1 MAKPTFSPEEQAQ
14 IEAICQRYPTRQ
26 SAVMPVL
33 WLAQEKFG
41 ELSPPVLEL
50 VAETLGL
57 PLAHVTGVVSF
68 YTMYLPQRKGK
79 WLLELCTCFTC
90 GECGGRE
97 LWAYIQ
103 THLELNA
110 EGVTP
115 DGLFWFREAECLGAC
130 DTPPVLQIEGR
141 RMVFSLTPEKL
152 EKVLESLRQGVLP
165 PFESVPPRNPEW
177 T

>member
-1 MAKPTFSPEEQAQ
+1 MSEYAFTEEELAR
-14 IEAICQRYPTRQ
+14 IEAFCRRYPTRQ
-26 SAVMPVL
+26 SAIMPTL

-41 ELSPPVLEL
+41 ELSPPVLRL
-50 VAETLGL
+50 VAKTLGL
-57 PLAHVTGVVSF
+57 PPAHVEGVATF
-68 YTMYLPQRKGK
+68 YSMYLTKRKGK

-97 LWAYIQ
+97 LWDYIQ
-103 THLELNA
+103 ETLQLNE

-141 RMVFSLTPEKL
+141 RMVFSVTPEKL
-152 EKVLESLRQGVLP
+152 ENVLEGLRAGKLP
-165 PFESVPPRNPEW
+165 PFESVPIRNPE
-177 T
+177 

>member
-1 MAKPTFSPEEQAQ
+1 MSSYTFTEEERAQ
-14 IEAICQRYPTRQ
+14 IEAFCCKYPTRQ
-26 SAVMPVL
+26 SAVMPTL

-41 ELSPPVLEL
+41 ELSPPVIQL

-57 PLAHVTGVVSF
+57 PAAHVEGVATF
-68 YTMYLPQRKGK
+68 YTMYLTKRKGK

-97 LWAYIQ
+97 LWEQIQ
-103 THLELNA
+103 THFQLDD

-141 RMVFSLTPEKL
+141 RMVFSVTFEKL
-152 EKVLESLRQGVLP
+152 EKVLNQLRRGELP
-165 PFESVPPRNPEW
+165 PFESIPIRNPE
-177 T
+177 